1 MNNKEIGKFGEDF
14 TVEFLNSRG
23 FIVLERNYKVS
34 FGEIDIIA
42 RKGDLLIFVE
52 VKTRRNLDFGVPVE
66 SVNLEKQNRIRK
78 IAEIY
83 IKNKQLRFKEI
94 RFDVM
99 SIILSSKGEILNW
112 EYLPNAF

>member
-1 MNNKEIGKFGEDF
+1 MNNKEIGKLGEDF
-14 TVEFLNSRG
+14 TVEFLSSRG

-42 RKGDLLIFVE
+42 RKGDILIFVE
-52 VKTRRNLDFGVPVE
+52 VKTRRNLDFGMPVE
-66 SVNLEKQNRIRK
+66 SVSFEKQNRIKK

-83 IKNKQLRFKEI
+83 VKNKQLRFKEI
-94 RFDVM
+94 RFDIM
-99 SIILSSKGEILNW
+99 SIILSPKGEVLNW